1 MVTAPA
7 ASHMPAVTM
16 TMADLDDGAVGIG
29 RQYRWRCMG
38 HRRGRQGWSK
48 RKGAGG

>member
-7 ASHMPAVTM
+7 ASHMPAVTV
-16 TMADLDDGAVGIG
+16 TMSDLDDGAIGIG
-29 RQYRWRCMG
+29 RQCRWRCMG
-38 HRRGRQGWSK
+38 HRRGKGWSK